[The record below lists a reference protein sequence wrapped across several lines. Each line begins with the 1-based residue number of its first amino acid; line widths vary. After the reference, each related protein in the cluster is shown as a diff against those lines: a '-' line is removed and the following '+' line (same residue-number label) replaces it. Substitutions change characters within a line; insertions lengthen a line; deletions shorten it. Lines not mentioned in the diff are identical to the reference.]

1 MVQLNSVPV
10 FGAKKIPVP
19 FDGNFP
25 PKFSCKWEVLQII
38 SARLPRTLCGLPVR
52 MLCHITYHTFHT
64 DSSQMDPSEQPVA
77 PSYADVQA
85 SCSCIRTPVVL
96 SSATLTWLHCIALQC
111 VASCCSAMYYTW
123 LHCTALHN
131 MTWLI
136 KLIVIFLGFHSTKP
150 VFFSWMNTTTQ
161 TWSLKLK
168 SNDFQSY
175 PRREIAASGGKRCR

>member
-111 VASCCSAMYYTW
+111 VASRCSAMYYTW

-131 MTWLI
+131 VRWRKS
-136 KLIVIFLGFHSTKP
+136 KLHGEEKFDVTKIQI
-150 VFFSWMNTTTQ
+150 SEIMRLAACSERTSQ
-161 TWSLKLK
+161 TKKAPLPKIRLLA
-168 SNDFQSY
+168 
-175 PRREIAASGGKRCR
+175 IGGKK